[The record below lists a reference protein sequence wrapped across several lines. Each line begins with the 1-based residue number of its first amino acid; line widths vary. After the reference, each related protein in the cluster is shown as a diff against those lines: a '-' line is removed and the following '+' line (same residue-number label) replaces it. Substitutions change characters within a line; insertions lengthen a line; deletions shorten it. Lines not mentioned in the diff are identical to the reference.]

1 MSRHHRSARSTLAI
15 VLAATLVTA
24 PAVVVPSLGAANIG
38 PMAGMFAEANGQ
50 ASISKTKWHSP
61 RHVSIWIKSP
71 AMKCGRQVQLLL
83 PPNFKQRRHERFP
96 VLYMLDGMRAATN
109 FNGWIKYTNIIKKTA
124 NSQMIIALPI
134 GGASS
139 FYTNWVK
146 SPEKKNAM
154 QWETFL
160 TRELPDLLKRTY
172 RANDVAGIAGLSMG
186 GTAAVTLA
194 ERNPKLYRF
203 VGSYSGYLDTTSDGM
218 PEAINKAMKEVKPNY
233 SATMMWGSYNNDN
246 WKAHDPKLNTKS
258 LRGKSIYISAGT
270 GNTGKYDLPSNVA
283 SIPQDQAAYALELMA
298 NITSKTFV
306 AQAKKQGVKM
316 TTKFRDTGTHSWRYW
331 QDDFNDSLPQIQ
343 RALYGGNK
351 GQRANSSKQP
361 KSAPAPKKAK
371 CKPYGDI
378 GAHLKKHPD
387 VAKKLGACT
396 SDEYDVPEGRAQN
409 FQNGRLVWNSKT
421 RAVRLEEK
429 K

>member
-1 MSRHHRSARSTLAI
+1 MQRHHRSARSTLAI
-15 VLAATLVTA
+15 VLATAMVTT

-38 PMAGMFAEANGQ
+38 PMAGIFADANGQ
-50 ASISKTKWHSP
+50 ATISKTKWHSA

-71 AMKCGRQVQLLL
+71 AMECGRQVQLLL
-83 PPNFKQRRHERFP
+83 PPNFKKRRNERFP
-96 VLYMLDGMRAATN
+96 VLYMLDGMRAATSYT
-109 FNGWIKYTNIIKKTA
+109 GWIKYTNIIKKTA
-124 NSQMIIALPI
+124 KSQMIIAFPI

-160 TRELPDLLKRTY
+160 TRELPSLLKRTY
-172 RANDVAGIAGLSMG
+172 RANNVAGIAGLSMG

-218 PEAINKAMKEVKPNY
+218 PEAINKAMKEVKPKY
-233 SATMMWGSYNNDN
+233 SAKMMWGPYNNGN
-246 WKAHDPKLNTKS
+246 WKTHDPKLNTKV
-258 LRGKSIYISAGT
+258 LRGKSIYISSGT
-270 GNTGKYDLPSNVA
+270 GNTGKYDTPSTVA
-283 SIPQDQAAYALELMA
+283 SIPQDQTAYALEMMA

-306 AQAKKQGVKM
+306 SEAKKQGVKM
-316 TTKFRDTGTHSWRYW
+316 TTNFRDTGTHSWRYW

-343 RALYGGNK
+343 RALYGGK
-351 GQRANSSKQP
+351 SGQRTRSAVEAKP
-361 KSAPAPKKAK
+361 APAPKKAS

-378 GAHLKKHPD
+378 GAHLKKNPD
-387 VAKKLGACT
+387 VAKKLGPCM

-409 FQNGRLVWNSKT
+409 FRNGRLVWNSKT

>member
-1 MSRHHRSARSTLAI
+1 MSRNRRSARSTLAI
-15 VLAATLVTA
+15 VLAAALVTT

-38 PMAGMFAEANGQ
+38 PMAGVFADANPR
-50 ASISKTKWHSP
+50 ASISKTKWHSD

-71 AMKCGRQVQLLL
+71 AMECGRQVQLLL
-83 PPNFKQRRHERFP
+83 PPNFKQRKNERFP

-109 FNGWIKYTNIIKKTA
+109 YTGWIKYTNIIKKTA
-124 NSQMIIALPI
+124 KSQMIIALPI

-139 FYTNWVK
+139 FYTNWQK

-160 TRELPDLLKRTY
+160 TKELPDLLRRSW

-218 PEAINKAMKEVKPNY
+218 PEAIDKAMKEVKPNY
-233 SATMMWGSYNNDN
+233 SAEMMWGPYNNKN
-246 WKAHDPKLNTKS
+246 WKAHDPKLNTKA
-258 LRGKSIYISAGT
+258 LRGKSIYISSGT
-270 GNTGKYDLPSNVA
+270 GNTGKYDKPSA
-283 SIPQDQAAYALELMA
+283 ISSIPEDHTAYMLELMA
-298 NITSKTFV
+298 NITSKTF
-306 AQAKKQGVKM
+306 AAEAKKQGVKM
-316 TTKFRDTGTHSWRYW
+316 TTNFRETGTHSWRYW

-343 RALYGGNK
+343 RALYGGK
-351 GQRANSSKQP
+351 NSQNTRSATEK
-361 KSAPAPKKAK
+361 KAAPAPKPAN
-371 CKPYGDI
+371 CKPHGDI
-378 GAHLKKHPD
+378 GAHLKNNPD
-387 VAKKLGACT
+387 VAKQLGPCT

-409 FQNGRLVWNSKT
+409 FENGRLVWNSKT